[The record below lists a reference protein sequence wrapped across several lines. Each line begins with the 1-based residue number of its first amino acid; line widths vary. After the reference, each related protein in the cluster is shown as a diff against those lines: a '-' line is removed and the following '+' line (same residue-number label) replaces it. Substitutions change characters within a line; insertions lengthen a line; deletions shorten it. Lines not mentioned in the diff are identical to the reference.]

1 MRMGMRSAIAAWAF
15 LTVVLLACIETNAQS
30 LPKEIAARVEIYTI
44 PSLTI
49 SDQQFLT
56 GDSNGKPVTVAG
68 EFRIAQGTG
77 RLPVVVMMHGSS
89 GVGANT
95 EPWVHHFNAMGI
107 STFVIDGFT
116 GRGLT
121 VVGPNQ
127 ALLGRL
133 NLIVDIY
140 RSLDIL
146 AKHPRVDPDR
156 IVLMGFSR
164 GGQAALYAS
173 LDRFNKLWNKS
184 GVQFAGYIPFYPDCS
199 TRYNTDTEVAARPIR
214 IFHGTP
220 DDYNPMASCKAYV
233 ALLQDAKRDV
243 VLTEYPELGARFRC
257 RPARHV
263 HRGGFRQCPDR
274 AQLPYK
280 GRRRR
285 RADERRHAGAVRL
298 QGRLHRTQPP
308 CRRQSRHRTASAE
321 GGERFPAGTVQAGV
335 TSLMDTFPSPREAVG
350 RDQGWG
356 VLQRTPPAAA
366 PADRPPPPTPSPPRA
381 IARGGRGENATC
393 ALGRATTFVR

>member
-1 MRMGMRSAIAAWAF
+1 LFYSQSTVAAQKQTLGGTMRTGMGVAIAAWVF
-15 LTVVLLACIETNAQS
+15 CTGILLAGIETNAQS
-30 LPKEIAARVEIYTI
+30 LPKEVAARVEIYAI

-56 GDSNGKPVTVAG
+56 GDASGKPVTVAG

-199 TRYNTDTEVAARPIR
+199 TRYATDTEVESRPIR

-220 DDYNPMASCKAYV
+220 DDYNPVASCKAYV
-233 ALLQDAKRDV
+233 GLLQEAKRDV
-243 VLTEYPELGARFRC
+243 VLTEYPDSAHGFDAGLLGMSTVAVSANAQTARNCHIRE
-257 RPARHV
+257 
-263 HRGGFRQCPDR
+263 G
-274 AQLPYK
+274 
-280 GRRRR
+280 
-285 RADERRHAGAVRL
+285 
-298 QGRLHRTQPP
+298 
-308 CRRQSRHRTASAE
+308 E
-321 GGERFPAGTVQAGV
+321 GGVLMNADTQAPFGYKDACIELNPHVGGNPATAEAAQRAVSDFLQA
-335 TSLMDTFPSPREAVG
+335 LFK
-350 RDQGWG
+350 
-356 VLQRTPPAAA
+356 
-366 PADRPPPPTPSPPRA
+366 
-381 IARGGRGENATC
+381 
-393 ALGRATTFVR
+393 LG